1 MLLLRAEGGNL
12 EAWWAS
18 ESGRF
23 SRVPEYV
30 RLKGGS
36 PEALK
41 TAHFRGAARGGGRR
55 EATAAKESSHLRV
68 FVRARAPEIS
78 NTKHE
83 VEWFYPCGLVRTK
96 KRVLFCF
103 LFPLGAVFSKT
114 SIRGYI
120 YY

>member
-1 MLLLRAEGGNL
+1 MG
-12 EAWWAS
+12 AWWAS
-18 ESGRF
+18 ESGL
-23 SRVPEYV
+23 SSCVPEFV
-30 RLKGGS
+30 SLEGGR

-41 TAHFRGAARGGGRR
+41 TAHVRGAAGVAQR
-55 EATAAKESSHLRV
+55 SHHEGKFPSQGV
-68 FVRARAPEIS
+68 CSGRAPEIC
-78 NTKHE
+78 NTKQD
-83 VEWFYPCGLVRTK
+83 VELFYPCSLILTK